1 MHLRKATATDQELL
15 TLLLVEA
22 VNWREQTR
30 LTRGQIMAEPRNSQ
44 YVTEWQRP
52 TDFGTVAVSDSD
64 SDSNE
69 PMGAVWAGVSSRDQ
83 PGYGFISE
91 SVPELSIAVFP
102 GRRGEGIGG
111 VLLRACIER
120 SRALGWSALSLNVED
135 GNHTALSLYQ
145 RHSFRVVG
153 RNGESDTMLLDL

>member
-1 MHLRKATATDQELL
+1 
-15 TLLLVEA
+15 
-22 VNWREQTR
+22 
-30 LTRGQIMAEPRNSQ
+30 MAEPRNSH

-52 TDFGTVAVSDSD
+52 TDFGTVAV

-91 SVPELSIAVFP
+91 SVPELSIAVFR

-111 VLLRACIER
+111 VLLRTCIER

-145 RHSFRVVG
+145 RHHFRVVG